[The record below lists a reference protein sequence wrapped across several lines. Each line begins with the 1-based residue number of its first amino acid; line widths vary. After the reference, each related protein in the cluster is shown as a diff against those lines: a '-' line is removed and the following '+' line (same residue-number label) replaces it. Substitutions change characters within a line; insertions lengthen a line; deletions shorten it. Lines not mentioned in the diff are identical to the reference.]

1 MGTREYREV
10 KANEPWGRAPRQPQ
24 HDRPRQECHTGPG
37 PGMTGSLQR
46 APMRTLVTG
55 AARGLGRD
63 IALKLADQG
72 HLVLACDASAAVSEL
87 GGERGGRIRTMQL
100 DLTESD
106 ADRMLVGGAIELLGG
121 LDALVNNAGVGG
133 PGTLL
138 EHTTD
143 ADFEQVLA
151 VNLLSPARLC
161 RAALPILRRGGR
173 GRIVNV
179 GSLFANHPQ
188 SHGVA
193 YSMSKGALA
202 ALTRS
207 LAVEEGP
214 YGTTVNTVSP
224 GYMLTGM
231 HREEAALQAALRGVG
246 VAEELERISSAIPM
260 RRHGTGEDVAATVAW
275 LLSEPAGYVSGQDIP
290 VNGAAAFG

>member
-1 MGTREYREV
+1 MTRLLR
-10 KANEPWGRAPRQPQ
+10 
-24 HDRPRQECHTGPG
+24 H
-37 PGMTGSLQR
+37 
-46 APMRTLVTG
+46 APMRALVTG
-55 AARGLGRD
+55 AAGGLGRD
-63 IALKLADQG
+63 IALGLADQG
-72 HLVLACDASAAVSEL
+72 HLVLACDNSAGIAKL

-100 DLTESD
+100 DLTEPH
-106 ADRMLVGGAIELLGG
+106 ADRTLVDGAIELLGG

-133 PGTLL
+133 PGMLL
-138 EHTTD
+138 EHTSD
-143 ADFEQVLA
+143 EDLEQVLA
-151 VNLLSPARLC
+151 VNMIAPARLC
-161 RAALPILRRGGR
+161 RASLPSLRLSGR
-173 GRIVNV
+173 GRIVNM

-193 YSMSKGALA
+193 YAMSKGALA

-231 HREEAALQAALRGVG
+231 HREEAALQASLRGVE
-246 VAEELERISSAIPM
+246 VAEQLERVSSAIPM
-260 RRHGTGEDVAATVAW
+260 RRHGTGADVAATVAW
-275 LLSEPAGYVSGQDIP
+275 LLSESAGYVSGQDIP

>member
-1 MGTREYREV
+1 
-10 KANEPWGRAPRQPQ
+10 
-24 HDRPRQECHTGPG
+24 
-37 PGMTGSLQR
+37 MTGSFR
-46 APMRTLVTG
+46 DAPMRTLVTG

-63 IALKLADQG
+63 IALGLADQG
-72 HLVLACDASAAVSEL
+72 HMVLACDASAGIAEL

-100 DLTESD
+100 DLTVPS
-106 ADRMLVGGAIELLGG
+106 ASTTLVDGAIELLGG

-138 EHTTD
+138 EHTSD
-143 ADFEQVLA
+143 VDLERVLA
-151 VNLLSPARLC
+151 VNMLAPARLC
-161 RAALPILRRGGR
+161 RAALPSLRRGGR

-188 SHGVA
+188 SHGVVYA
-193 YSMSKGALA
+193 MSKGALA

-231 HREEAALQAALRGVG
+231 HREEAALQAALRGVD
-246 VAEELERISSAIPM
+246 VAQELEHISSAIPM
-260 RRHGTGEDVAATVAW
+260 RRHGTGADVAATVAW
-275 LLSEPAGYVSGQDIP
+275 LLSEPAGYISGQDIP

>member
-1 MGTREYREV
+1 
-10 KANEPWGRAPRQPQ
+10 
-24 HDRPRQECHTGPG
+24 
-37 PGMTGSLQR
+37 MTGSFR
-46 APMRTLVTG
+46 DAPMRTLVTG

-63 IALKLADQG
+63 IALGLADQG
-72 HLVLACDASAAVSEL
+72 HMVLACDASTEIFALE
-87 GGERGGRIRTMQL
+87 GERGGRIRTMQL
-100 DLTESD
+100 DLTVPS
-106 ADRMLVGGAIELLGG
+106 ASTTLVDGAIELLGG

-138 EHTTD
+138 EHTSD
-143 ADFEQVLA
+143 VDLEKVLA
-151 VNLLSPARLC
+151 VNMLAPARLC
-161 RAALPILRRGGR
+161 RAALTSLRRGGR

-193 YSMSKGALA
+193 YAMSKGALA

-231 HREEAALQAALRGVG
+231 HREEASLQAALRGGG